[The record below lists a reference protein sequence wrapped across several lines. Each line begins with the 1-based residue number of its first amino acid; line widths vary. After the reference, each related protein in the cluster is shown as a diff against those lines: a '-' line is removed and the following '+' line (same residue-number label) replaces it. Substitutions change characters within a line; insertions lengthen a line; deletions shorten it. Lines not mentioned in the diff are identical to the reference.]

1 MFSAKKAL
9 KTNSANILTLTNLSF
24 GGIAILAII
33 NGQTKL
39 SVVFIFLAMLCD
51 RFDGACAR
59 KFGVESELGKQLD
72 SLCDLITFGVAP
84 AVLIYEIALKDLGTW
99 GLFFS
104 IFYMGCGAFR
114 LARFNV
120 SPAKGF
126 YIGVPIPVAAC
137 LATFSS
143 LFVDSLSSIFYMI
156 LMCFLGLAMVSTIK
170 MRKV

>member
-9 KTNSANILTLTNLSF
+9 KANSANILTLTNLSF

-33 NGQTKL
+33 NDQPKL
-39 SVVFIFLAMLCD
+39 SVIFIFLAMLCD

-72 SLCDLITFGVAP
+72 SLCDLVTFGIAP
-84 AVLIYEIALKDLGTW
+84 AVLIYSIALNELGQW
-99 GLFFS
+99 GVFFS

-120 SPAKGF
+120 TPAKGF
-126 YIGVPIPVAAC
+126 FIGVPIPVAAC

-143 LFVDSLSSIFYMI
+143 LFVDSLSPIVYMVI
-156 LMCFLGLAMVSTIK
+156 MCFLGLSMVSTVK
-170 MRKV
+170 LRKI